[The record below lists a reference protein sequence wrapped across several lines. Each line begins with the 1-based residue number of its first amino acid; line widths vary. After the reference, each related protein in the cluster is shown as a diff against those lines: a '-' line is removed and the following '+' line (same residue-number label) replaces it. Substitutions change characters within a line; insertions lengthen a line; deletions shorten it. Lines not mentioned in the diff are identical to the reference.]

1 MAADAVGG
9 ASSAEGGGG
18 AAPAE
23 PAAPARRG
31 QMYIDG
37 VTDADIAAARHV
49 PLADRLKA
57 MVYWSI
63 FVILALDEEL
73 VVALGGTVWL
83 YKTAQRAARSV
94 LTVSPVSVLCGA
106 AAAVCASSTVSLFS
120 GAAAQRLAA
129 RAATLPLPL
138 LSRPLWVGRPGAA
151 AAREALA
158 WWPAAGVASQHA
170 QAAQQS
176 WVLRGG
182 AATVLASGAHR
193 FSPALWGVRLGVHL
207 AVMARFMRHQRPREE
222 LPLRLRLSLACAAAA
237 WSEWWARVLCAPA
250 ARIAHEASANPG
262 LGPWGAAR
270 RVWACGG
277 LQALW
282 RGAPPLRVELPHMA
296 LQLGGFTALRD
307 AAIYRLG
314 LEWDPEAPWWRRVAP
329 RLPVDAACGAASAA
343 AAHAATHRW
352 RAAVELSRREAIDV
366 IHLGGEALVLPRP
379 GAFLPLAA
387 VLAVRVPHAAVLFA
401 CYGAL
406 HGALR
411 PEVREAGFSGWGDTQ
426 PTLSR
431 YGEVVGGN
439 DSMAN
444 DFWSLFGV
452 MLPQARDWSPRP
464 RRPSADSA

>member
-329 RLPVDAACGAASAA
+329 RLPGGPRWSCPGERPSTSSTSGARPWCCPAPGPSCPSPRCWPCGCPTRPCSSRATGRCTGPCAPRCARRASAA
-343 AAHAATHRW
+343 GGTPSPHSAATERW
-352 RAAVELSRREAIDV
+352 W
-366 IHLGGEALVLPRP
+366 GGTTAWPTTS
-379 GAFLPLAA
+379 GAS
-387 VLAVRVPHAAVLFA
+387 
-401 CYGAL
+401 
-406 HGALR
+406 
-411 PEVREAGFSGWGDTQ
+411 SG
-426 PTLSR
+426 
-431 YGEVVGGN
+431 
-439 DSMAN
+439 
-444 DFWSLFGV
+444 
-452 MLPQARDWSPRP
+452 
-464 RRPSADSA
+464 